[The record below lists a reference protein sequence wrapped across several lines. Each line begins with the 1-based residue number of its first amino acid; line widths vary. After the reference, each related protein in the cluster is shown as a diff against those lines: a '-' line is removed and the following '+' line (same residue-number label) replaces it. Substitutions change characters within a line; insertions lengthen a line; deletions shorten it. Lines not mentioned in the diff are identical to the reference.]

1 MKCSTC
7 GADARTLTAGGV
19 AHLVCDG
26 PLMHGRQR
34 WQDAEAAANS
44 ATAVQI
50 LESQAGDTANAL
62 RWWHAQPSTP
72 EATRRIGL
80 LTVRLSE
87 LTAALDERG
96 AHEREMEQR

>member
-19 AHLVCDG
+19 AYPVCDG

-34 WQDAEAAANS
+34 WQDAESAANP

-50 LESQAGDTANAL
+50 LEQQAVDVRNAL
-62 RWWHAQPSTP
+62 RWWHAQPSTA
-72 EATRRIGL
+72 ETKRRIGL
-80 LTVRLSE
+80 LTGRLSE

-96 AHEREMEQR
+96 AHEKEMHG

>member
-19 AHLVCDG
+19 AYLVCDG

-34 WQDAEAAANS
+34 WQDAEAAATRM
-44 ATAVQI
+44 TAVQI
-50 LESQAGDTANAL
+50 LESQAVDVRNAL
-62 RWWHAQPSTP
+62 RWWYAQPSTA
-72 EATRRIGL
+72 ETKRRIGL
-80 LTVRLSE
+80 LTGRLSE

-96 AHEREMEQR
+96 AHEKEMHG